1 MRYLTA
7 GERRGGCEWPGAE
20 QSPSAIW
27 RPEWYTI
34 EGWIDRVV
42 KVITHEAWIE
52 GLSLRVKAVEEEEK
66 RQLEGEKVGE
76 GRKVTPWSEE
86 RNCCLRDIVLFLFSL
101 MFLIIATSL
110 LSVAVHSRVWSS
122 STQKSYYSHLGLHFS
137 ISITT
142 SILCSMSLLRPHSP
156 RLTHSAPQHSNT
168 PMRILNLHSEPSAN
182 LTSWSRETR
191 ADGPDPGERGV
202 ARSRQ
207 GERKRERESGRWE
220 R

>member
-1 MRYLTA
+1 MT
-7 GERRGGCEWPGAE
+7 GSGAE
-20 QSPSAIW
+20 PECHLKAGVIYDWRLDWQSRKSHNTWSVDRGSISQS
-27 RPEWYTI
+27 
-34 EGWIDRVV
+34 EGSGGRG
-42 KVITHEAWIE
+42 E
-52 GLSLRVKAVEEEEK
+52 KAVGRWK
-66 RQLEGEKVGE
+66 GGRRKEGYTLKW
-76 GRKVTPWSEE
+76 RKKLLSE
-86 RNCCLRDIVLFLFSL
+86 RYCSFLFSL

-168 PMRILNLHSEPSAN
+168 PMRILNLHFEPSAN
-182 LTSWSRETR
+182 LTSWSRKTR